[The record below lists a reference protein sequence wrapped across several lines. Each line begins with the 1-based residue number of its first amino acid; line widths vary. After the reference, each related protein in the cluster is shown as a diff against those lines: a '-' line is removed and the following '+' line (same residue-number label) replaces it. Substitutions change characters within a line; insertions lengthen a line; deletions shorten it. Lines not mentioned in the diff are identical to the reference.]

1 MAVKVDSAKSV
12 ALPKALFMI
21 SNADE
26 TFRLGMIQTPLVWEE
41 PGANRR
47 HLAKLLAKADQAD
60 LILLPEMF
68 TTGFSMQAEMLAEE
82 AAGPTLTWLQEQA
95 ALHHCAISGSVMV
108 KENGAY
114 FNRLYFVY
122 PNGDFKQYDKRH
134 LFTLAGE
141 QNVYTAGS
149 EKLVLEYKGWRI
161 NPQICYDL
169 RFPVWCRNTE
179 DFDLQFFVANWP
191 ERRSEAWI
199 ALLKARAIENQCYL
213 AGLNRLGEDG
223 NGIYHSGDSAI
234 HDPMGTKLSETEAH
248 VETVEVVE
256 LYYSQLKRLREK
268 FGFLKD
274 RDAFEIRD

>member
-1 MAVKVDSAKSV
+1 
-12 ALPKALFMI
+12 MI

-26 TFRLGMIQTPLVWEE
+26 TFRLGMIQTSLVWEE
-41 PGANRR
+41 PEANRQ
-47 HLAKLLAKADQAD
+47 HLAKLLVKAQSAD

-68 TTGFSMQAEMLAEE
+68 ATGFSMQAEALAEE
-82 AAGPTLTWLQEQA
+82 ALGPSLNWMQEQA
-95 ALHHCAISGSVMV
+95 ALYHCALSGSVMV
-108 KENGAY
+108 TENEMF

-122 PNGDFKQYDKRH
+122 PNGDYRQYDKRH

-141 QNVYTAGS
+141 QKVYTAGHQ
-149 EKLVLEYKGWRI
+149 KLIVEYKGWRI

-169 RFPVWCRNTE
+169 RFPVWCRNAE

-213 AGLNRLGEDG
+213 AGLNRLGDDG
-223 NGIYHSGDSAI
+223 NGIYHSGDSAVY
-234 HDPMGTKLSETEAH
+234 DPMGNKRSKTEAH

-256 LYYSQLKRLREK
+256 LHYSQLKQIREK

>member
-1 MAVKVDSAKSV
+1 MEAVE
-12 ALPKALFMI
+12 L
-21 SNADE
+21 
-26 TFRLGMIQTPLVWEE
+26 FRLGMIQTPLVWEE

-47 HLAKLLAKADQAD
+47 HLAKLIAKSEPAD

-68 TTGFSMQAEMLAEE
+68 TTGFSMHAKDLAE
-82 AAGPTLTWLQEQA
+82 AAGGETLTWLKEQA
-95 ALHHCAISGSVMV
+95 AQYNCAFSGSVMV
-108 KENGAY
+108 RENESY
-114 FNRLYFVY
+114 YNRLYFVY

-141 QNVYTAGS
+141 QNVYSAGS
-149 EKLVLEYKGWRI
+149 ERLVLEYKGWRI

-191 ERRSEAWI
+191 ERRSEAWM
-199 ALLKARAIENQCYL
+199 ALLKARAMENQCYL
-213 AGLNRLGEDG
+213 AGLNRVGEDG

-234 HDPMGTKLSETEAH
+234 YDPMGTKLSETEPH
-248 VETVEVVE
+248 MESVEVVE

-268 FGFLKD
+268 FAFLKD
-274 RDAFEIRD
+274 RDSFTLS